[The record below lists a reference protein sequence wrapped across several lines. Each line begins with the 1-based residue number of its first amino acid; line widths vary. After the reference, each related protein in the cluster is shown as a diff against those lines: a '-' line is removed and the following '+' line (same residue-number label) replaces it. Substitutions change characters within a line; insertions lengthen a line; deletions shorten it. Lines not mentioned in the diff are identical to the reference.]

1 MTPREHR
8 LRAQELRLRER
19 DLELRHWQA
28 RRESRSRIAD
38 SGFRSL
44 FIMNGVGAL
53 ALVAFLSA
61 AVTEPEANDF
71 LPFLLAGIACT
82 AGGLILASLLYWT
95 RYMKWRLED
104 DRGDYVT
111 KNPWWWA
118 TWLVSI
124 GSVLMF
130 ALGIGL
136 VVYGGFTSLGD
147 IDDESQGARV
157 TRT

>member
-19 DLELRHWQA
+19 DLDLRHWQA
-28 RRESRSRIAD
+28 RRESRSKIAD

-44 FIMNGVGAL
+44 FIMNGVGSL

-61 AVTEPEANDF
+61 AITEPEANDF
-71 LPFLLAGIACT
+71 LPFLLAAIACT
-82 AGGLILASLLYWT
+82 AAGLVLASLLYWT

-104 DRGDYVT
+104 DHGNYVA
-111 KNPWWWA
+111 KNPWWWL
-118 TWLVSI
+118 TWFVSI
-124 GSVLMF
+124 GSALMF
-130 ALGIGL
+130 ALGMAL
-136 VVYGGFTSLGD
+136 VVYGGFTALGD
-147 IDDESQGARV
+147 IDDDSQSARV

>member
-8 LRAQELRLRER
+8 LRAQELKLRER
-19 DLELRHWQA
+19 DLELRHWA
-28 RRESRSRIAD
+28 TRREARSKIAD
-38 SGFRSL
+38 SGFRGL

-61 AVTEPEANDF
+61 AITEPEANDF

-82 AGGLILASLLYWT
+82 AAGLILASLLYWT

-111 KNPWWWA
+111 KNPWWWI

-130 ALGIGL
+130 ALGVGL

-147 IDDESQGARV
+147 FDDDSQGARV
-157 TRT
+157 THT

>member
-19 DLELRHWQA
+19 DLELRHWQV
-28 RRESRSRIAD
+28 RRESRSKIAD

-61 AVTEPEANDF
+61 AITEPEANDF
-71 LPFLLAGIACT
+71 LPFLLAAIACHSV
-82 AGGLILASLLYWT
+82 GLIFGSLLYWT

-111 KNPWWWA
+111 RNPWWWI

-124 GSVLMF
+124 GSVVMF
-130 ALGIGL
+130 ALGIGF

-147 IDDESQGARV
+147 VDEDSQDAHV

>member
-28 RRESRSRIAD
+28 RRESRSKIAD

-61 AVTEPEANDF
+61 AITEPEANDF
-71 LPFLLAGIACT
+71 LPFLLAAIACH
-82 AGGLILASLLYWT
+82 AAGLILGSLLYWT

-104 DRGDYVT
+104 GRGDYVT
-111 KNPWWWA
+111 RNPWWWI

-124 GSVLMF
+124 GSMLMF
-130 ALGIGL
+130 ALGIGF

-147 IDDESQGARV
+147 IDDDSQDAHV